1 MSNFE
6 VVEHKSASYAPRTW
20 HNASVADLTAAF
32 AVDFT
37 TAGERLTKKAA
48 GEKYIHLDL
57 SMEAMEAMEAT
68 RSLYKACKKHNVRT
82 LNIAGNGI
90 YTLYSKGMDQ
100 EDANVYLYTVLS
112 LVHKHHPIEKIVSG
126 GQTGIDLAGGVVAKY
141 LGIDCTMTLPK
152 GFKMRFENG
161 VDVDMMEAK
170 YVVKLVDDWVQRLK
184 EEVE

>member
-57 SMEAMEAMEAT
+57 GMEAIESA
-68 RSLYKACKKHNVRT
+68 RRLYKACKKHNVRT

-112 LVHKHHPIEKIVSG
+112 LVHKHHPIEKIISG
-126 GQTGIDLAGGVVAKY
+126 GQTGIDLAGGLVAKH

-170 YVVKLVDDWVQRLK
+170 AVIKLIDDWVDVLK
-184 EEVE
+184 RSVE